1 MQKTGSNTRQSSLLI
16 LFGEEVWHF
25 GKTVTFSGK
34 RENFL
39 WKGKKRVPKAAQK
52 VAGTDFTSFQSAEEN
67 GWILASFL
75 VCSLQLEPFLQQW
88 LAAKWLCKK
97 NHARQLIRLY
107 QVGHDDQLNAENV
120 TNLPHLMCPTPVT
133 KIYSRTNQNNWV
145 ISYFQPG
152 KLISTAL

>member
-39 WKGKKRVPKAAQK
+39 WKGKKRVPKAAHK

-88 LAAKWLCKK
+88 LAAMTMQKEPCQ
-97 NHARQLIRLY
+97 AAY
-107 QVGHDDQLNAENV
+107 QAVPG
-120 TNLPHLMCPTPVT
+120 
-133 KIYSRTNQNNWV
+133 RTWWPIKCRECHQSPSSDVSNTCHKD
-145 ISYFQPG
+145 I
-152 KLISTAL
+152 L